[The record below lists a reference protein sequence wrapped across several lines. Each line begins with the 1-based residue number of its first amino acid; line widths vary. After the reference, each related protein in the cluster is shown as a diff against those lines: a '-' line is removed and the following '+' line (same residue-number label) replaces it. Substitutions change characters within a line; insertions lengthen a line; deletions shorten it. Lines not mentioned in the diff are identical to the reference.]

1 MKKLLL
7 LLVCLFTF
15 QAVVKANADKPIK
28 VAQLPQSA
36 QQFIKSHFGNSKV
49 AIAKMETDWLDK
61 SYDVIF
67 TDGNKLEFDKQGNWK
82 EINCKYSAVPAGV
95 IPAQILKYVS
105 ENYPDA
111 KVLKIERDKKDYEVK
126 LSNRWELKFDLQFN
140 LIDIDDWIPE
150 TMKMKVIFDSTGNI
164 VWPL

>member
-15 QAVVKANADKPIK
+15 QAVVKANDDKPIK

-67 TDGNKLEFDKQGNWK
+67 TDGNWK

-140 LIDIDDWIPE
+140 LIDIDD
-150 TMKMKVIFDSTGNI
+150 
-164 VWPL
+164 

>member
-1 MKKLLL
+1 MVHHYGKRILWKHK
-7 LLVCLFTF
+7 F
-15 QAVVKANADKPIK
+15 
-28 VAQLPQSA
+28 
-36 QQFIKSHFGNSKV
+36 
-49 AIAKMETDWLDK
+49 AKMETDWLDK

-140 LIDIDDWIPE
+140 LIDIDD
-150 TMKMKVIFDSTGNI
+150 
-164 VWPL
+164 

>member
-1 MKKLLL
+1 M
-7 LLVCLFTF
+7 LF
-15 QAVVKANADKPIK
+15 
-28 VAQLPQSA
+28 LRM
-36 QQFIKSHFGNSKV
+36 
-49 AIAKMETDWLDK
+49 AISWSSINREL
-61 SYDVIF
+61 
-67 TDGNKLEFDKQGNWK
+67 K

-140 LIDIDDWIPE
+140 LIDIDD
-150 TMKMKVIFDSTGNI
+150 
-164 VWPL
+164 